1 MKSLILPF
9 SCQSQEKNQL
19 KRTGENQKGKRWQ
32 NGVWNI
38 KELYDNLINLCHNKY
53 KL

>member
-1 MKSLILPF
+1 LNKLKETNLKEL
-9 SCQSQEKNQL
+9 EKI
-19 KRTGENQKGKRWQ
+19 KKVKGGKM
-32 NGVWNI
+32 VYMNI